1 MPTAEVPATA
11 DLYDEHG
18 ENLQSCDLQMRQY
31 GATRSFGGTITTV
44 RCFDDNV
51 LVKSILGEDGD
62 GRVLVVDGGGS
73 LHTTL
78 MGDMIA
84 EIAMTNRWAGIVIN
98 GAVRDVAA
106 LAKLPIGIK
115 ALGSNPR
122 KSAKTGA
129 GDRDVV
135 VAFGGTTFQPGD
147 TLYSDDD
154 GIVVLPRTS

>member
-1 MPTAEVPATA
+1 MPTVEVPATA
-11 DLYDEHG
+11 DLYDEYG

-31 GATRSFGGTITTV
+31 GATRSFGGTISTI
-44 RCFDDNV
+44 RCLDDNV

>member
-31 GATRSFGGTITTV
+31 GATKSFGGTISTV

-84 EIAMTNRWAGIVIN
+84 EIAVTNRWAGIVIN

-129 GDRDVV
+129 GDRQVV

>member
-31 GATRSFGGTITTV
+31 GATKSFGGTISTV

>member
-18 ENLQSCDLQMRQY
+18 ESLQSCDLQMRQY

-51 LVKSILGEDGD
+51 LVKSILGEDGE
-62 GRVLVVDGGGS
+62 GRVLVVDGSGS
-73 LHTTL
+73 VHTAL

-98 GAVRDVAA
+98 GAVRDVAG

-122 KSAKTGA
+122 KSAKSGA

-147 TLYSDDD
+147 KLYSDDD

>member
-1 MPTAEVPATA
+1 MPTADVPATA

-31 GATRSFGGTITTV
+31 GATKSFGGTISTV

-51 LVKSILGEDGD
+51 IVKSILGEDGD

>member
-31 GATRSFGGTITTV
+31 GGTKSFGGTISTV
-44 RCFDDNV
+44 RCLDDNV

-84 EIAMTNRWAGIVIN
+84 EIAITNRWAGIVIN

-147 TLYSDDD
+147 TLYSDED
-154 GIVVLPRTS
+154 GIVVLPRTG

>member
-1 MPTAEVPATA
+1 MSTAEPSATA

-31 GATRSFGGTITTV
+31 GATKSFGGTISTV

>member
-18 ENLQSCDLQMRQY
+18 ESLQSCDLQMRQY

-51 LVKSILGEDGD
+51 LVKSILGEDGE
-62 GRVLVVDGGGS
+62 GRVLVVDGSGS
-73 LHTTL
+73 VHTAL

-98 GAVRDVAA
+98 GAVRDVAG

-122 KSAKTGA
+122 KSAKSGA

-147 TLYSDDD
+147 KLYSDDD
-154 GIVVLPRTS
+154 GIVVLPRTG